1 MEIKMKELKVGERI
15 TLEVV
20 ESSLCTGCYFEN
32 RGTCPDGC
40 SPYERSDDKSV
51 IFKEVKE

>member
-1 MEIKMKELKVGERI
+1 MKELEIGERI

-20 ESSLCTGCYFEN
+20 ESPLCTGCYFADEAKGN
-32 RGTCPDGC
+32 CPSGCCSYERPDG
-40 SPYERSDDKSV
+40 KGI